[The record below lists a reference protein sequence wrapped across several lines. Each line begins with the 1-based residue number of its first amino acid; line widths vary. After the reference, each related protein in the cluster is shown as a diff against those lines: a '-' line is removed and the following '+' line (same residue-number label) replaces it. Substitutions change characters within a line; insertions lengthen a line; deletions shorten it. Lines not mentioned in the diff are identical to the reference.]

1 MWQKWGCS
9 TLRGRN
15 LEIRKELD
23 DMRKAQV
30 SESLQNQLRRDEGTQ
45 NTPVKHDDPSQTLS
59 DLFLKLEF
67 SHLGDDSSFK
77 SLTSNEK

>member
-1 MWQKWGCS
+1 MQYSERKEPA
-9 TLRGRN
+9 
-15 LEIRKELD
+15 EIRKELD

-45 NTPVKHDDPSQTLS
+45 NTPVKQDDPSQTLS